1 MKKIIIDCDPG
12 IDDTLALSLAIN
24 SPEYDILGITLVS
37 GNVEATLCY
46 KNALK
51 LLNFEQTSIPLYIGE
66 EVPLVRELVTAKET
80 HGEDGLGN
88 SNLVYNYIPPQKNA
102 VDFILN
108 SLNKEK
114 NIKIFAL
121 GPLTNIATA
130 LKKDRETFKNVELI
144 CMGGAFKSHGNCS
157 PVAEFNFW
165 VDPDAADYVIKNY
178 PGMVK
183 ILPLD
188 VTRKFLFTPN
198 MLSYLKHLDKKRA
211 DFIESITNFYMD
223 FHYEYE
229 DIIGCVINDPL
240 TFIADLR
247 EDLFEK
253 KEYYCEVALS
263 SQAMGQLIVDEY
275 DFYKKKKNVI
285 LYTDVDNE
293 TAMKEFLSRLFKD
306 HRDEIFARSDLY

>member
-66 EVPLVRELVTAKET
+66 EVPLVKELVTAKET
-80 HGEDGLGN
+80 HGKDGLGN
-88 SNLVYNYIPPQKNA
+88 SNLVYNYIPPKKNA

-121 GPLTNIATA
+121 GPLTNIAKA
-130 LKKDRETFKNVELI
+130 LNKNRDSFKGVELI
-144 CMGGAFKSHGNCS
+144 CMGGAFKTHGNSS

-165 VDPDAADYVIKNY
+165 VDPEAADYVIKNY
-178 PGMVK
+178 PGKVK
-183 ILPLD
+183 IIPLD

-198 MLSYLKHLDKKRA
+198 ILSYLKHLDKERS

-247 EDLFEK
+247 EDLFK
-253 KEYYCEVALS
+253 HVEYFCEVITDTPAR
-263 SQAMGQLIVDEY
+263 GQLIVDECN
-275 DFYKKKKNVI
+275 FYKKKSNVI

-293 TAMKEFLSRLFKD
+293 NAMKEFLSRLFKE
-306 HRDEIFARSDLY
+306 HRNEIFARSDLY